1 MRLKYLKLKN
11 FRGYRDGEITF
22 SDLTAFVGKNDSGKS
37 TILEAL
43 DVSFNDSKGVIK
55 YDKEDMNINCGVDD
69 VVISVGFDDLPNEI
83 IIDATNK
90 TTLADEYLLT
100 KDGDLEIVKKFRNGS
115 TTPKVYIYA
124 DHPQNPSCCD
134 LLTKKSSDLKK
145 IVKALNLEDVDLTR
159 NAEMRQ
165 AIWNYYRDDLNL
177 SESYVDISKEDAKK
191 YWDKISNYLPIYS
204 LFQADR
210 KNSDND
216 SEVQDPLKHAVQEII
231 RSEELQGELD
241 DIAER
246 VLSKLREVASRTLNK
261 LKEMNP
267 ETADTLKPSIP
278 ESKQLKW
285 ADVFKNVAIAG
296 DEGIPVNKRGS
307 GVRRLILLNFFR
319 AEVDRRLEEKKNDC
333 DTGSV
338 IYAIEEP
345 ETSQHYSNQ
354 IKQIKSFRELSG
366 MKDVQVIITT
376 HSGNIVKRLKFDEL
390 RFIYQDKND
399 GAKISMVKPNCLSYP
414 SLNEVNFIA
423 FDAATEE
430 YHDELY
436 GFLKINNNV
445 YRKYTD
451 AQEKMKYIRVLDDGR
466 IKEEQKSLTDYI
478 RNQIHH
484 PENTKNVHYTQDQLL
499 DSINRMRSFINDN
512 IDMIRE
518 EKI

>member
-1 MRLKYLKLKN
+1 M
-11 FRGYRDGEITF
+11 
-22 SDLTAFVGKNDSGKS
+22 S
-37 TILEAL
+37 
-43 DVSFNDSKGVIK
+43 
-55 YDKEDMNINCGVDD
+55 
-69 VVISVGFDDLPNEI
+69 
-83 IIDATNK
+83 
-90 TTLADEYLLT
+90 
-100 KDGDLEIVKKFRNGS
+100 
-115 TTPKVYIYA
+115 
-124 DHPQNPSCCD
+124 
-134 LLTKKSSDLKK
+134 
-145 IVKALNLEDVDLTR
+145 
-159 NAEMRQ
+159 
-165 AIWNYYRDDLNL
+165 
-177 SESYVDISKEDAKK
+177 
-191 YWDKISNYLPIYS
+191 
-204 LFQADR
+204 
-210 KNSDND
+210 
-216 SEVQDPLKHAVQEII
+216 
-231 RSEELQGELD
+231 
-241 DIAER
+241 
-246 VLSKLREVASRTLNK
+246 K
-261 LKEMNP
+261 LKEMDP

-354 IKQIKSFRELSG
+354 IKLIKAFRELSE

-399 GAKISMVKPNCLSYP
+399 GAKISMVKPNCLSYS

-436 GFLKINNNV
+436 GFLKINNNL